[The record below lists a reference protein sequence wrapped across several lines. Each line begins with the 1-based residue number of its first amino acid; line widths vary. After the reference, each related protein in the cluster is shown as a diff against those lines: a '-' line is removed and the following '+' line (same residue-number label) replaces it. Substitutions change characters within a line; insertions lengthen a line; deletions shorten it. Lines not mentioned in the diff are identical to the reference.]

1 MVQTGRPLP
10 REHPYCPHDL
20 RDLGD
25 RDAKHRGEQDGQ
37 RPTAL
42 GPRGGVSASGP
53 QLPAARERCSN
64 PPPPRDLVGTEHA
77 LLSLTGLAPR
87 VRASPPELPPGGW
100 MRPENASFQRAPG
113 EAPLQTGDHTGG
125 PGGVTVTEAEVSGA
139 HPTPVGLGA
148 RGVLCINNSS
158 SPHTA
163 PRGRG
168 RGHYYPTPRVGVG
181 RTHMATP
188 PDRVTQDPPRGP
200 CFHPLFPGS
209 SASGPVG
216 CKTLGAL
223 RGVRGLGGEG
233 RSLYLVL
240 NQSRAPSGHLPESSA
255 LGRRHPKAK

>member
-25 RDAKHRGEQDGQ
+25 RDAKHGGNRTGRGRQ
-37 RPTAL
+37 PWAL
-42 GPRGGVSASGP
+42 LPVPRGGVSASGP

-64 PPPPRDLVGTEHA
+64 PPSPWDLVGTEHA

-100 MRPENASFQRAPG
+100 MRPENVPFQRAPG
-113 EAPLQTGDHTGG
+113 GDHTGG
-125 PGGVTVTEAEVSGA
+125 PGGVTGTEAEVEAEVSGANA

-168 RGHYYPTPRVGVG
+168 QGHYYPTS
-181 RTHMATP
+181 
-188 PDRVTQDPPRGP
+188 RGWGGGALSQSP
-200 CFHPLFPGS
+200 TRLRPWIGS
-209 SASGPVG
+209 
-216 CKTLGAL
+216 LGTL
-223 RGVRGLGGEG
+223 RGVPVSTPCSQALRPRGQSAVRHLGPCGG
-233 RSLYLVL
+233 
-240 NQSRAPSGHLPESSA
+240 G
-255 LGRRHPKAK
+255 G

>member
-25 RDAKHRGEQDGQ
+25 RDAKHGGNRTGRGRQ
-37 RPTAL
+37 PWAL
-42 GPRGGVSASGP
+42 LPVPRGGVSASGP

-125 PGGVTVTEAEVSGA
+125 PGGVTGTEAEVEAEVSGA
-139 HPTPVGLGA
+139 NAHPTPAGLGA
-148 RGVLCINNSS
+148 RGVLCINDSS

-163 PRGRG
+163 PRGQG
-168 RGHYYPTPRVGVG
+168 QGHYYPISPVGMGRVGGGANPHGHAPGVG
-181 RTHMATP
+181 HS
-188 PDRVTQDPPRGP
+188 GP
-200 CFHPLFPGS
+200 SEGSLFPPLVPRLFG
-209 SASGPVG
+209 
-216 CKTLGAL
+216 LGA
-223 RGVRGLGGEG
+223 
-233 RSLYLVL
+233 
-240 NQSRAPSGHLPESSA
+240 SRL
-255 LGRRHPKAK
+255 

>member
-25 RDAKHRGEQDGQ
+25 RDAKHGGNRTGRGRQ
-37 RPTAL
+37 PWAL
-42 GPRGGVSASGP
+42 LPVPRGGVSASGP

-113 EAPLQTGDHTGG
+113 EAPLQTGGRTGG
-125 PGGVTVTEAEVSGA
+125 PGGVTGTEAEVEAEVSGA

-163 PRGRG
+163 PEAEAGA
-168 RGHYYPTPRVGVG
+168 T
-181 RTHMATP
+181 TTP
-188 PDRVTQDPPRGP
+188 PPGWGWGEPTWPRPRIGSLRTLGGVPVSTPCSQALRPRGQSAVRHLGP
-200 CFHPLFPGS
+200 C
-209 SASGPVG
+209 
-216 CKTLGAL
+216 
-223 RGVRGLGGEG
+223 GGG
-233 RSLYLVL
+233 
-240 NQSRAPSGHLPESSA
+240 G
-255 LGRRHPKAK
+255 